1 MRQTRAQLPSVQLDI
16 FHPHQPEPDWR
27 TLPEPVRHQAVKLLA
42 QLFREHQQRL
52 FEVAGQDKEV
62 DDE

>member
-1 MRQTRAQLPSVQLDI
+1 MRQTRARLPKIQLDI

-27 TLPEPVRHQAVKLLA
+27 TLPGAVREQTVKLLA

-52 FEVAGQDKEV
+52 YEAAEQDKEV

>member
-52 FEVAGQDKEV
+52 FEVADQDKEV

>member
-1 MRQTRAQLPSVQLDI
+1 MRETRAQLPSVQLDI
-16 FHPHQPEPDWR
+16 FHPQQPEPDWR
-27 TLPEPVRHQAVKLLA
+27 TLPEPVRHQAVKLLV

>member
-1 MRQTRAQLPSVQLDI
+1 MRNTRAQLPSVQLDI
-16 FHPHQPEPDWR
+16 FHRHQPEPDWR

-52 FEVAGQDKEV
+52 FGVAGQDKEV

>member
-1 MRQTRAQLPSVQLDI
+1 MGHTRVQLPSGQLDI
-16 FHPHQPEPDWR
+16 FHSHQPEPDWR